1 MPRMPP
7 MKPFALVTCLAVL
20 AACGGA
26 EPHPAPNVA
35 VPAASSSAEPVA
47 TAPAVASAVPAT
59 AAPRT
64 ASAEIR
70 RYWTF
75 GDRGKMSLYGDIGG
89 LLQTDLAKAFVPSVI
104 ALVKGTITDDQTRC
118 LQTAAQSI
126 REIAF
131 GADDSNGMLLVR
143 FDEQTFQPSACLA
156 STGMSKVQLEGAK
169 EAYSM
174 KDAVLA
180 YVPGVFLIG
189 PERTVTTALSQAPG
203 ATSFPARLALAP
215 DEYLTWSA
223 NVDEELRAHGTLT
236 ASNERFRLSLHADM
250 PRQIAERGEKE
261 LHSLRGASSI
271 PGLDGAE
278 GELALKLLQSV
289 ELTRS
294 GGHIDAAFDL
304 HEPPADQSRDLGAIA
319 SLAIQGVRKYLAE
332 SKVAEARNA
341 LGQIARDYV
350 AWWEKED
357 GRPRARK
364 KLVSFPPVPKTVPR
378 GVKYASKASDWKPWD
393 RLKFSMDEPQYYQY
407 EVKAA
412 PDGESASIIAR
423 GDLNG
428 DGKTSLFRM
437 GLRVDRSSGSTLVI
451 NPSIDET
458 DPQE

>member
-7 MKPFALVTCLAVL
+7 PKLFALVTCLA
-20 AACGGA
+20 AFAGCGGA
-26 EPHPAPNVA
+26 EPHPTPSVA
-35 VPAASSSAEPVA
+35 VPAASSSPAPVA
-47 TAPAVASAVPAT
+47 TVPALAPVVPAT

-75 GDRGKMSLYGDIGG
+75 GDRGRMSLYGDIGG
-89 LLQTDLAKAFVPSVI
+89 LLQTDLARAFVPSVI
-104 ALVKGTITDDQTRC
+104 ALVKGTITDDQARC
-118 LQTAAQSI
+118 LQSAAQAL

-131 GADDSNGMLLVR
+131 GADDSSGMLLVR
-143 FDEQTFQPSACLA
+143 FDDQAFQPSTCLA
-156 STGMSKVQLEGAK
+156 STGVTKVQLEGAT
-169 EAYSM
+169 EAYRM

-189 PERTVTTALSQAPG
+189 PEHTVTTALSQAPG

-236 ASNERFRLSLHADM
+236 ASNERFRLSFHADM
-250 PRQIAERGEKE
+250 PKAIAERGEKE
-261 LHSLRGASSI
+261 LHGLRGASSI
-271 PGLDGAE
+271 PGLDGPE

-332 SKVAEARNA
+332 SKVAEARNT

-350 AWWEKED
+350 TWWERED
-357 GRPRARK
+357 GTPRAK
-364 KLVSFPPVPKTVPR
+364 KRLASLPPVPKTVPR
-378 GVKYASKASDWKPWD
+378 GVKYASKEADWKPWA

-412 PDGESASIIAR
+412 PDGLSANILAR

-428 DGKTSLFRM
+428 DGKTSLFRLP
-437 GLRVDRSSGSTLVI
+437 LRVDRAAGNSIVMGSI
-451 NPSIDET
+451 EET